1 MHRSSALPLPFALS
15 AVAAMAATAACGP
28 EAPPAS
34 DAAVRDSTHRVV
46 AITGFDGPEAVRYDS
61 IGDTWF
67 VANFAG
73 EAEGDANGFISRVTA
88 EGVIDSLRFM
98 TGTATAPLH
107 GPRGMYLQGDTLWV
121 ADALGVHGF
130 HRTTGRQVA
139 FHDFA
144 AHKPGFLNDVVT
156 GTDGA
161 LYVTDTGASR
171 IYRVAQGVITV
182 AVDADNRLG
191 ALNGITRDGTT
202 GRFLV
207 AGWGAEGKVRSW
219 DLASGEVTDVGTA
232 ATGRFD
238 GVEVIGGRVIVASQA
253 DSSLR
258 AIEGGLERVVI
269 RTPGAPADIGVDTRR
284 GRVAVPYIALDRVDI
299 WDLLPAR

>member
-1 MHRSSALPLPFALS
+1 MRRSPALRLPFALW
-15 AVAAMAATAACGP
+15 AIAMITTTAACSG
-28 EAPPAS
+28 EAPPVS
-34 DAAVRDSTHRVV
+34 DAAVRDSTHRVIAV
-46 AITGFDGPEAVRYDS
+46 TGFDGPEAVRYDS
-61 IGDTWF
+61 IGDSWF

-98 TGTATAPLH
+98 TGTTAAPLH

-139 FHDFA
+139 FHDFS
-144 AHKPGFLNDVVT
+144 AHGPGFLNDVAAGAD
-156 GTDGA
+156 GT
-161 LYVTDTGASR
+161 LYITDTGASR
-171 IYRVAQGVITV
+171 IYRVAQGIITV
-182 AVDADNRLG
+182 AVDADNGLG

-219 DLASGEVTDVGTA
+219 DPASGEITDVGTA
-232 ATGRFD
+232 TTGRFD
-238 GVEVIGGRVIVASQA
+238 GVEVVGGRVIVASQA
-253 DSSLR
+253 DSSLH

-284 GRVAVPYIALDRVDI
+284 GRVAVPYIALDRIDI
-299 WDLLPAR
+299 WDLPPAR